1 MSATSNGKI
10 DWNLGGLKPKPNL
23 TPEMLDAKAKDIASR
38 YGNLFM
44 AFGLAVT
51 ELAESGDVL
60 GLQALAAGAK
70 MLLADGVARCAD
82 AIDATEIME

>member
-23 TPEMLDAKAKDIASR
+23 TPEIIDEKSREIARR
-38 YGNLFM
+38 YGDVFM

-51 ELAESGDVL
+51 ELAEAGDVL
-60 GLQALAAGAK
+60 GLQALATGAK